1 MTEAT
6 DPSRSL
12 VQRAP
17 ELAGGVLRQLL
28 ELAIDGRGP
37 LPSAKAAAAR
47 QLQLKGHHE
56 GAVDAL
62 IATHIGLASA
72 QGFLTNLGGLLTL
85 PVALP
90 TNLAG
95 AAIVQMRMIAGVAH
109 LRGYDIDDRRVRTAL
124 TLCMLGEDEVRQHVK
139 EGRLPST
146 PLGLATAPVFDPVL
160 DRQVSE
166 RVLGTLATKVGGK
179 HMVVLFAKRIPLI
192 GGGVGAANDGWFTY
206 ALGDYARREF
216 ITRRRG

>member
-1 MTEAT
+1 M
-6 DPSRSL
+6 

-17 ELAGGVLRQLL
+17 EVAGGLLRQLL

-47 QLQLKGHHE
+47 QLQLKGDHE
-56 GAVDAL
+56 SAVSAL
-62 IATHIGLASA
+62 ITAHVGLASA
-72 QGFLTNLGGLLTL
+72 QGFLTNLGGLITL

-95 AAIVQMRMIAGVAH
+95 AAIVQMRMIAAVAH
-109 LRGYDIDDRRVRTAL
+109 LRGYDINDPRVRTAL
-124 TLCMLGEDEVRQHVK
+124 TLCMLGEEEVRAHVSD
-139 EGRLPST
+139 GRLPST
-146 PLGLATAPVFDPVL
+146 PLGLATAPVFDPKL

-166 RVLGTLATKVGGK
+166 RVLGGLAAKVGGK
-179 HMVVLFAKRIPLI
+179 HVVVLFAKRIPLV
-192 GGGVGAANDGWFTY
+192 GGGVGAVNDGWLTY

-216 ITRRRG
+216 VSRRRGRN